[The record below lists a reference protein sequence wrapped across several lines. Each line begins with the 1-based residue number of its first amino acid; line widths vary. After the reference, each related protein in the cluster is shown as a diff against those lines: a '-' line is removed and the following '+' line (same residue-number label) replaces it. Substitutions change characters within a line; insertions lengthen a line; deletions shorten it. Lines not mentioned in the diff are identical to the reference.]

1 MLKEGGEWDEDE
13 VKVAQRKCWKMK
25 MVEEERRKEGG
36 RSTTKEGE
44 AAE

>member
-1 MLKEGGEWDEDE
+1 LKEGGEWDED
-13 VKVAQRKCWKMK
+13 KGQDRSAKMI
-25 MVEEERRKEGG
+25 EDEDGRGGRRKEAG